1 MSMLVKNGCS
11 QAESTLW
18 LSRDKNELKS
28 HPAKC
33 HRSIFKL
40 ASILLSPWSLA
51 CRLYLLTCPS
61 GKLICSNRTWDSWLQ
76 FIFHANDNR
85 NRPAFSKLFSSCP
98 NEMSVFSEYHF
109 LDLQI
114 LKSCKCQLCTCP
126 SLIMSTA
133 LKPAPCLLTQMQ
145 VPSFLAPVSAPD
157 HEREQESLG
166 REWLISEN
174 ATEDSICVVIV
185 VVFVVTKSRLTLC
198 NPMDCSTPGFPVL
211 HYLSVCSNSCPLKQW
226 CNPTISSSVTPSPIA
241 PNLSQH

>member
-61 GKLICSNRTWDSWLQ
+61 GKLICSNRTRDSWLQ

-85 NRPAFSKLFSSCP
+85 NRPAFSKLFSPCP
-98 NEMSVFSEYHF
+98 NEIFVFSEYHF

-114 LKSCKCQLCTCP
+114 LRSYKCQLCTCL
-126 SLIMSTA
+126 SLIVSTA

-145 VPSFLAPVSAPD
+145 VPSFLAPEPWKKARVPWKRVADFRKCHWRLHMCGDCCCFCSVA
-157 HEREQESLG
+157 
-166 REWLISEN
+166 
-174 ATEDSICVVIV
+174 
-185 VVFVVTKSRLTLC
+185 KSCPTLC
-198 NPMDCSTPGFPVL
+198 NPMDCSTPGFSDL
-211 HYLSVCSNSCPLKQW
+211 HYLPVFSNSCPLKQW
-226 CNPTISSSVTPSPIA
+226 CNPTISSSVAPSPIA